1 MVPGIVAMAL
11 FFTASAVGPL
21 ITPWERQARTWE
33 RLATSPASIW
43 AIIAG
48 DVAAGMAFGV
58 LISLVPLGFGIG
70 LLGAVVVD
78 GARLAL
84 GIGLGALASQPLV
97 SLVAAPVTNTPSQVM
112 MISNLIRL
120 PLIFVS
126 GVFLPLAALA
136 PWGRWL
142 APFSPLSY
150 SADLIRVGFGGAG
163 YFAPS
168 VDVGALLVFSGG
180 FLALTRVIRLIRKSS
195 G

>member
-1 MVPGIVAMAL
+1 
-11 FFTASAVGPL
+11 
-21 ITPWERQARTWE
+21 
-33 RLATSPASIW
+33 
-43 AIIAG
+43 
-48 DVAAGMAFGV
+48 
-58 LISLVPLGFGIG
+58 
-70 LLGAVVVD
+70 
-78 GARLAL
+78 
-84 GIGLGALASQPLV
+84 
-97 SLVAAPVTNTPSQVM
+97 M

>member
-84 GIGLGALASQPLV
+84 GIGLGALAFSAL
-97 SLVAAPVTNTPSQVM
+97 
-112 MISNLIRL
+112 
-120 PLIFVS
+120 
-126 GVFLPLAALA
+126 GVP
-136 PWGRWL
+136 R
-142 APFSPLSY
+142 
-150 SADLIRVGFGGAG
+150 GGAG
-163 YFAPS
+163 HKHAFPS
-168 VDVGALLVFSGG
+168 DDDFQPHPATADFRQRRLPSTRRLSSLGALAG
-180 FLALTRVIRLIRKSS
+180 ALFTALL
-195 G
+195 